1 MDAGIRDSSWKIMY
15 SKKGYNT
22 TPVTRTGTMIF
33 AVYLM
38 NVISNA
44 PARTRLVGL
53 EDTSIADAI
62 FAQENCV
69 KIQALGCLMLLDTR
83 VIYDRKAVPDRIT
96 GSFPMKA
103 VRRKKKAY
111 R

>member
-1 MDAGIRDSSWKIMY
+1 MY
-15 SKKGYNT
+15 NKKGNST
-22 TPVTRTGTMIF
+22 TPVTTTGTITL

-38 NVISNA
+38 NVIPNA

-53 EDTSIADAI
+53 EETRMAEAML
-62 FAQENCV
+62 AQANCV
-69 KIQALGCLMLLDTR
+69 KIQARGCVMLLDTL
-83 VIYDRKAVPDRIT
+83 VMYERKAVPDRMI

-103 VRRKKKAY
+103 VSAKKNRY